1 MDDPRSVAFTQGANE
16 TRRTCKM
23 VDFALLYADEGL
35 RVLPLHFLRPPDCC
49 SCGLPDCRSVAK
61 HPIPRSGVKEAT
73 CDKAQ
78 IAEWWRLY
86 PDANIGIATGQGLLV
101 VDIDPR
107 SGGSLEALNAVV
119 PLPTTAILRTGGGG
133 LHLYFSYDP
142 TLTIR
147 NSASKLAPGIDIRGE
162 NGYVVAPP
170 SIHASGNRYRWD
182 KRGGYI
188 PAPATLLQLLMDK
201 APTRPAAKETPQGPA
216 SLFVTEGKRSS
227 TLVSL
232 AGSLRNQG
240 ANEEAL
246 LIVLQAM
253 NKGCCQPPLS
263 DAEVRQIC
271 KSASNWTPGANGR
284 VSSSDAMI
292 VKNVASLMA
301 EEFVAPPWAVSGL
314 LPEGV
319 SLLAG
324 KPKMGKSWL
333 ALSLAISIAQG
344 QAALGGLPTTQGSVL
359 YLGLED
365 NKQRICSRISQMLQG
380 APPPDALFWA
390 GACAPL
396 TMGGLADMEA
406 WITSAEQPRLLVIDT
421 LARARAQ
428 NGSNSGNVYAD
439 DYAAI
444 VPLKQLAEQYHL
456 SILLIHHLRKNGAS
470 DPMDEISGSTGLT
483 GATDCNIVLQRERG
497 QTRASLYITG
507 RDVEDQELKLA
518 FDSQTGLWS
527 LSQPPHEEHQMSA
540 IRESILAL
548 FVQKQRPLSP
558 TEVASELGLEY
569 EVARKKLSLMKLA
582 GQLCSSKRGVYQL
595 ASNTDEIDLPV

>member
-1 MDDPRSVAFTQGANE
+1 MRGRAFYP
-16 TRRTCKM
+16 
-23 VDFALLYADEGL
+23 LYT
-35 RVLPLHFLRPPDCC
+35 LRPPDLC
-49 SCGLPDCRSVAK
+49 SCWLPDCRSVAK

-73 CDKAQ
+73 CDRAQ

-86 PDANIGIATGQGLLV
+86 PDANIGIATGKGLLV
-101 VDIDPR
+101 IDIDPR
-107 SGGSLEALNAVV
+107 SGGSLDALNAVV
-119 PLPTTAILRTGGGG
+119 ELPPTAILRTGGGG

-142 TLTIR
+142 ALTIR
-147 NSASKLAPGIDIRGE
+147 NSASRLAPGIDIRGE

-182 KRGGYI
+182 KRGGYT
-188 PAPATLLQLLMDK
+188 PAPDALLHLLMEK
-201 APTRPAAKETPQGPA
+201 THPVTKETPQST
-216 SLFVTEGKRSS
+216 SLPSRETPQSSIFVTEGKRNA

-246 LIVLQAM
+246 LIVLRAM

-263 DAEVRQIC
+263 DEEVRQIC
-271 KSASNWTPGANGR
+271 KSASNWTPQANGR
-284 VSSSDAMI
+284 VATSDAMI

-301 EEFVAPPWAVSGL
+301 EELAEPPWAVSGL

-344 QAALGGLPTTQGSVL
+344 QPALGALPTKQGAVL

-365 NKQRICSRISQMLQG
+365 NEQRIRSRMIQMLQG
-380 APPPDALFWA
+380 TPPPPNTLFWA
-390 GACAPL
+390 GGCAPL
-396 TMGGLADMEA
+396 TMGGLADLDA
-406 WITSAEQPRLLVIDT
+406 WITSAEQPRLIVIDT
-421 LARARAQ
+421 LARVRVQ
-428 NGSNSGNVYAD
+428 NGAGSVYAD

-444 VPLKQLAEQYHL
+444 VPLKQLAEQHHL

-483 GATDCNIVLQRERG
+483 GATDCNMVLQRERG
-497 QTRASLYITG
+497 QNRASLHITG

-518 FDSQTGLWS
+518 FDGQTGLWS
-527 LSQPPHEEHQMSA
+527 LSRASREEDNLPSG
-540 IRESILAL
+540 RESILAL
-548 FVQKQRPLSP
+548 FAREQRPLSP
-558 TEVASELGLEY
+558 SEVASELGLEY
-569 EVARKKLSLMKLA
+569 DVARKKLSLMKLA
-582 GQLCSSKRGVYQL
+582 GQICSATRGSYQL
-595 ASNTDEIDLPV
+595 PSDNIDEI

>member
-1 MDDPRSVAFTQGANE
+1 M
-16 TRRTCKM
+16 
-23 VDFALLYADEGL
+23 
-35 RVLPLHFLRPPDCC
+35 
-49 SCGLPDCRSVAK
+49 
-61 HPIPRSGVKEAT
+61 
-73 CDKAQ
+73 
-78 IAEWWRLY
+78 
-86 PDANIGIATGQGLLV
+86 
-101 VDIDPR
+101 
-107 SGGSLEALNAVV
+107 
-119 PLPTTAILRTGGGG
+119 
-133 LHLYFSYDP
+133 
-142 TLTIR
+142 
-147 NSASKLAPGIDIRGE
+147 
-162 NGYVVAPP
+162 VAPP

-182 KRGGYI
+182 KRGGYT
-188 PAPATLLQLLMDK
+188 PAPDALLQLLLEK
-201 APTRPAAKETPQGPA
+201 APAPLVHKEPPQSPTPLA
-216 SLFVTEGKRSS
+216 SRFITEGKRNA

-246 LIVLQAM
+246 FIVLQAM

-263 DAEVRQIC
+263 ETEVRQVC
-271 KSASNWTPGANGR
+271 KSAANWTAGANGR
-284 VSSSDAMI
+284 VSSADAMI

-301 EEFVAPPWAVSGL
+301 GELAAPPWAIPGL

-344 QAALGGLPTTQGSVL
+344 QVALGGLPTRQGSVL

-365 NKQRICSRISQMLQG
+365 NEQRICSRVSQMLQD

-396 TMGGLADMEA
+396 TMGGLADLEA
-406 WITSAEQPRLLVIDT
+406 WITAAEQPRLIVIDT
-421 LARARAQ
+421 LARVRAQ
-428 NGSNSGNVYAD
+428 NGSGSGNVYAD

-483 GATDCNIVLQRERG
+483 GATDCNMVLQRERG
-497 QTRASLYITG
+497 QNRASLHVTG
-507 RDVEDQELKLA
+507 RDVEDQECKLA
-518 FDSQTGLWS
+518 FDPQTGLWS
-527 LSQPPHEEHQMSA
+527 LSHAPREEQLSA

-548 FVQKQRPLSP
+548 FTQKQRPLSP
-558 TEVASELGLEY
+558 TEVAGELGLEY
-569 EVARKKLSLMKLA
+569 DVVRKKLSLMKLA
-582 GQLCSSKRGVYQL
+582 GQICSVNRGLYQL
-595 ASNTDEIDLPV
+595 PSNADEN